1 MNFQRH
7 DLVWLDSKFNY
18 SPELNGWVMQK
29 LPCVVTR
36 QTNPTPDYLNIA
48 WCNGM
53 DKKVSR
59 HSCLIPIK
67 SIVSHTTP
75 LPLINIAQ
83 YFVAETT
90 SLIKTIRKLEQLN
103 FKPCI
108 YGSFSW
114 QILTQKNY
122 IHDNSDLDV
131 LLHVATHNQLG
142 YILTLLD
149 NLAMI
154 SGRRVDGELIFP
166 DDCAVAWR
174 EWFSDSDK
182 VLCKAFSEV
191 KFVHRKVLLE
201 QLA

>member
-7 DLVWLDSKFNY
+7 DLVWLDSEFNY
-18 SPELNGWVMQK
+18 TPELNDWVVQK
-29 LPCVVTR
+29 FPCVVIR
-36 QTNPTPDYLNIA
+36 QTSPAPNYLNIA

-59 HSCLIPIK
+59 HSCLIPIQ
-67 SIVSHTTP
+67 SIVSHTAP

-166 DDCAVAWR
+166 DGCAVAWR

-191 KFVHRKVLLE
+191 SFTHRNILLE
-201 QLA
+201 QLT

>member
-18 SPELNGWVMQK
+18 NPELNDWVMQK
-29 LPCVVTR
+29 FPSVVTR
-36 QTNPTPDYLNIA
+36 QTNPTPNYLNIA

-59 HSCLIPIK
+59 HSCLIPIQ
-67 SIVSHTTP
+67 SIISHSAP

-122 IHDNSDLDV
+122 THDNSDLDI
-131 LLHVATHNQLG
+131 LLHVSTHKQLG
-142 YILTLLD
+142 HILTLLD
-149 NLAMI
+149 DLAMI

-166 DDCAVAWR
+166 DGCAVAWR

-182 VLCKAFSEV
+182 VLCKGFSEV
-191 KFVHRKVLLE
+191 SFTHRNALLE
-201 QLA
+201 QLT

>member
-7 DLVWLDSKFNY
+7 DLVWLDSEFNY

-29 LPCVVTR
+29 SPCVVAR
-36 QTNPTPDYLNIA
+36 QTNPTPNYLNIA

-59 HSCLIPIK
+59 HSCLIPIQ
-67 SIVSHTTP
+67 SIVSHSVP

-83 YFVAETT
+83 YFVTEVT
-90 SLIKTIRKLEQLN
+90 SLIKMIRKLEQLN

-149 NLAMI
+149 DLAMI

-166 DDCAVAWR
+166 DSCAVAWR

-182 VLCKAFSEV
+182 VLCKSFSEV